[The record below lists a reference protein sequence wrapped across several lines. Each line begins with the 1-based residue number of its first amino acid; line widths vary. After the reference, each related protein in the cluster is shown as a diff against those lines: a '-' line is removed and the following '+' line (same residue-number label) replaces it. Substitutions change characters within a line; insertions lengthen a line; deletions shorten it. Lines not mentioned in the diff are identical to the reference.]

1 MRENIHVVFKDNEWK
16 IKEENSDNYL
26 KSFSRKE
33 DAIEFAKK
41 EAQNNKSELFIHNK
55 NNTIID
61 RNSYG
66 NDNYPPKG

>member
-1 MRENIHVVFKDNEWK
+1 MRENLHVVFKDNEWK

-33 DAIEFAKK
+33 DAIEYGKK
-41 EAQNNKSELFIHNK
+41 EAKSKRSELFIHDK